1 MSQSKFV
8 CVRASYTYTN
18 LKKDDILIKVGSRYG
33 IMQMALL
40 QCKKCFLTSI
50 FLSCF
55 QTKYLK
61 ILKSGRIF

>member
-8 CVRASYTYTN
+8 CVRASYTHTD

-50 FLSCF
+50 FFVLF
-55 QTKYLK
+55 PNK
-61 ILKSGRIF
+61 ISKNS

>member
-8 CVRASYTYTN
+8 CVRASYTHTN

-40 QCKKCFLTSI
+40 QCKNAFLLRFFCLVSKQNI
-50 FLSCF
+50 
-55 QTKYLK
+55 
-61 ILKSGRIF
+61 